1 MRNLVSMS
9 VGVILILGL
18 AIGARAQSP
27 PDLTGVWVTYRGGG
41 SGGRGGGG
49 RGGGGLPLRPE
60 AQAKVD
66 MYRALTSA
74 TSDRPGLFCLGSG
87 MPGSM
92 LGAGGAGYPMEIIQR
107 PEQITIIF
115 ENMNEIRRIYFGDR
129 ILPLADRLD
138 ERNGYSAGRWEGDT
152 LVVETTHLREQVDQR
167 YAHSDQAT
175 IVERFTLS
183 IEDGGA
189 EVLTGEMTMTDP
201 DFYTEPVSATMRVQR
216 DPDGIILTYECN
228 EPRWLEHLEE
238 LAAEA
243 EHN

>member
-9 VGVILILGL
+9 IGMLCVLGL
-18 AIGARAQSP
+18 AIGARAQAEAP

-41 SGGRGGGG
+41 GG
-49 RGGGGLPLRPE
+49 RGGGGLPFRPD
-60 AQAKVD
+60 AQARVD
-66 MYRALTSA
+66 RYQELTQPTA
-74 TSDRPGLFCLGSG
+74 DRPGLYCLGSG

-107 PEQITIIF
+107 PEQMTIIF

-129 ILPLADRLD
+129 ILPLEDRID

-175 IVERFTLS
+175 IVERFTLTQ
-183 IEDGGA
+183 EGEGVD
-189 EVLTGEMTMTDP
+189 VLTGEITMTDP
-201 DFYTEPVSATMRVQR
+201 VFYTEPVSATMRVQR
-216 DPDGIILTYECN
+216 DPDGIMLTYECN
-228 EPRWLEHLEE
+228 EPRWIEHLED
-238 LAAEA
+238 LFNAAE
-243 EHN
+243 NN

>member
-1 MRNLVSMS
+1 MRNPVSMCL
-9 VGVILILGL
+9 GLICVLGL
-18 AIGARAQSP
+18 AIGARAQASPQDP

-41 SGGRGGGG
+41 GGGG
-49 RGGGGLPLRPE
+49 GGGAIPFTPE

-66 MYRALTSA
+66 RYRELTQA
-74 TSDRPGLFCLGSG
+74 TADRPGLYCLGAG

-129 ILPLADRLD
+129 ILPFDERID

-167 YAHSDQAT
+167 YAHSDQAR
-175 IVERFTLS
+175 IEERYTLS
-183 IEDGGA
+183 VEQDA
-189 EVLTGEMTMTDP
+189 ANVLRGELTITDP
-201 DFYTEPVSATMRVQR
+201 VFYTEPVTATMQVQR
-216 DPDGIILTYECN
+216 DPDGIMLTYECN
-228 EPRWLEHLEE
+228 EPQWIEHLEE
-238 LAAEA
+238 LYREA
-243 EHN
+243 GNN

>member
-9 VGVILILGL
+9 VGMICILGL
-18 AIGARAQSP
+18 ATGARAQDP
-27 PDLTGVWVTYRGGG
+27 RDLTGVWITYLGG
-41 SGGRGGGG
+41 
-49 RGGGGLPLRPE
+49 GGGGLPFRPD

-66 MYRALTSA
+66 AYRSLTEA

-107 PEQITIIF
+107 PEQITIIY
-115 ENMNEIRRIYFGDR
+115 ENMNEIRRIYFGGR

-138 ERNGYSAGRWEGDT
+138 ERNGYLAGRWEGDT

-175 IVERFTLS
+175 R
-183 IEDGGA
+183 
-189 EVLTGEMTMTDP
+189 
-201 DFYTEPVSATMRVQR
+201 SASTFRR
-216 DPDGIILTYECN
+216 CWT
-228 EPRWLEHLEE
+228 
-238 LAAEA
+238 AATA
-243 EHN
+243 GS